1 MPAAA
6 VTPPTPTTINRL
18 GQFLL
23 RSSRFLIPLL
33 AVVVL
38 WKHIAP
44 ILLLLVM
51 SLLLA
56 SILSPLVN
64 FLENRLGGSRLGG
77 VLVVYATII
86 LVIAGLA
93 GSLVPVLINE
103 AQDMAAAF
111 SGQSIESMTTT
122 LKASI
127 QDIASPSMQ
136 AYIEENMGDW
146 IAKSGAFMQS
156 LLGDLA
162 GIMRKLIAMVMNLI
176 LVLVFTFILLLE
188 SRNFKLQVVQ
198 AVPNAYF
205 EMTLNLLDKIHAQV
219 SGYLRGQ
226 AAAAATVGVLSTIG
240 LYLLRWMLDVEIP
253 YAFIIGMLAGFAN
266 LIPFIGPF
274 VGMVPAIIAY
284 LMTPQLAGISA
295 LVPVAIVIMF
305 MVVQMID
312 NFFVSPKIMSASVGM
327 HPLVV
332 IVVIMIGNSIMGPLG
347 MLFAVPTFGVI
358 KVTLEEVLWGLKAY
372 HIL

>member
-1 MPAAA
+1 M
-6 VTPPTPTTINRL
+6 TPPTPTTINRL

-33 AVVVL
+33 AVVLL
-38 WKHIAP
+38 WQHIAP
-44 ILLLLVM
+44 IMLLLLM
-51 SLLLA
+51 ALLLA

-86 LVIAGLA
+86 LIIAGLA

-111 SGQSIESMTTT
+111 SGQSIESMTETM
-122 LKASI
+122 KESM
-127 QDIASPSMQ
+127 QDFASPRMQ
-136 AYIEENMGDW
+136 TYIDENMGNW
-146 IAKSGAFMQS
+146 IAKSGSFMQS

-162 GIMRKLIAMVMNLI
+162 GIMGKLIATVMKLI

-226 AAAAATVGVLSTIG
+226 AAAAATVGVMSTIG
-240 LYLLRWMLDVEIP
+240 LYLLRWMLDADIP

-274 VGMVPAIIAY
+274 IGMVPAIIAY
-284 LMTPQLAGISA
+284 LMTPQAAGISA
-295 LVPVAIVIMF
+295 MVPVSIVIMF
-305 MVVQMID
+305 LVVQMID

-332 IVVIMIGNSIMGPLG
+332 MVVIMVGNSIMGPLG

-358 KVTLEEVLWGLKAY
+358 KVTLDEVLWGLKAY